1 MPAGW
6 VRQDSGA
13 GGDAHLAT
21 PPTGGVDHPEPERL
35 AETVAKEWTL
45 VEMAAEFG
53 CHFPR

>member
-35 AETVAKEWTL
+35 AETVAKDWTL